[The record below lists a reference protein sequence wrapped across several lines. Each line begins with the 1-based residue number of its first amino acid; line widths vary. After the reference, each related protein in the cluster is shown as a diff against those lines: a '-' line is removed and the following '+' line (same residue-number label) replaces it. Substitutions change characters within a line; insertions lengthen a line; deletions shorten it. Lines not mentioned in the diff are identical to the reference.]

1 MSRRRVAAL
10 FGVAHLAK
18 GALVGAGVFAGLPA
32 RWAPVDAVAAAL
44 VALEV
49 TSGIGL
55 LAGTRW
61 AGLAARIAAVSALAV
76 GLLAITALSLSVS
89 WLLGVYGP
97 VGKGGGLLFALVAA
111 LIFPYL
117 VVLPCAEILWL
128 RSHAKDGAGV

>member
-1 MSRRRVAAL
+1 MSPRHAAAW

-18 GALVGAGVFAGLPA
+18 GALIGAGVFAGLPA

-49 TSGIGL
+49 GSGVAL

-61 AGLAARIAAVSALAV
+61 AGLAARIAALGGLAV
-76 GLLAITALSLSVS
+76 GLLAITALGLSVS

-111 LIFPYL
+111 LLFPYL
-117 VVLPCAEILWL
+117 LVLPCAEILWL
-128 RSHAKDGAGV
+128 RSRAKDCAV